1 MQPIR
6 DNQVVSP
13 SDMFAMGD
21 ATLNGRSLGENLY
34 LDRAFE
40 FPNEQGAGYGWLS
53 RKASIQQ
60 SSNTLIPCRAFT
72 LVELLL
78 VIAIIAMLAALFLP
92 ALAGAKEN
100 ARRTNCKNN
109 MRQFILTIDLYGDDH
124 QQIVP
129 TGASN
134 QGPNDDHLPVLCD
147 GTSNALFQYTR
158 TVRVF
163 HCPSFA
169 NVFIQRQAESPD
181 DQKAYG
187 YVIGY
192 NYHGGHAN
200 TPWRPVVGTNVWIS
214 PQKLIDKGFLVL
226 ISDLNDWSRADG
238 RSFAPHTSSGPVLY
252 AADIGAAGGNVG
264 VLDGSVSWKR
274 TGQMQTYAGSQ
285 AVSFGGC
292 WAMW

>member
-1 MQPIR
+1 MKVKAMR
-6 DNQVVSP
+6 LSLVSV
-13 SDMFAMGD
+13 
-21 ATLNGRSLGENLY
+21 
-34 LDRAFE
+34 
-40 FPNEQGAGYGWLS
+40 S
-53 RKASIQQ
+53 RKGGSV
-60 SSNTLIPCRAFT
+60 AFT
-72 LVELLL
+72 LIELLV
-78 VIAIIAMLAALFLP
+78 VIGIIALLAAMLLP
-92 ALAGAKEN
+92 ALTGAKEK

-109 MRQFILTIDLYGDDH
+109 MRQLLLTIDLYGDDH
-124 QQIVP
+124 QQNVP

-169 NVFIQRQAESPD
+169 NVFIQRVAESAD

-214 PQKLIDKGFLVL
+214 PQKLTDDPRLVL
-226 ISDLNDWSRADG
+226 ISDLNDSSKADG
-238 RSFAPHTSSGPVLY
+238 RSFAPHTQGGPVLY
-252 AADIGAAGGNVG
+252 GADNHSTASTSLPSPVDIGAAGGNVG
-264 VLDGSVSWKR
+264 MLDGSVSWEPIA
-274 TGQMQTYAGSQ
+274 QMRTYAGSQ
-285 AVSFGGC
+285 AVILGGC

>member
-1 MQPIR
+1 
-6 DNQVVSP
+6 
-13 SDMFAMGD
+13 
-21 ATLNGRSLGENLY
+21 
-34 LDRAFE
+34 
-40 FPNEQGAGYGWLS
+40 
-53 RKASIQQ
+53 
-60 SSNTLIPCRAFT
+60 
-72 LVELLL
+72 
-78 VIAIIAMLAALFLP
+78 
-92 ALAGAKEN
+92 
-100 ARRTNCKNN
+100 
-109 MRQFILTIDLYGDDH
+109 
-124 QQIVP
+124 
-129 TGASN
+129 
-134 QGPNDDHLPVLCD
+134 VLCD

-192 NYHGGHAN
+192 NYRGGHAN

-214 PQKLIDKGFLVL
+214 PQKLTDKGFLVL

-252 AADIGAAGGNVG
+252 GADNHSNAGRDLQSAADIGAAGGNVG
-264 VLDGSVSWKR
+264 ILDGSVSWKR
-274 TGQMQTYAGSQ
+274 MAQMETYAGSQ